1 MINFDDD
8 KLSFKA
14 SIGYTRKVN
23 ETSVM
28 IITGLFT
35 DQFELI
41 EGSARK
47 FVLYEVDSFD
57 NI

>member
-1 MINFDDD
+1 MVILEKLTRQAWWLVIGVFKD
-8 KLSFKA
+8 K
-14 SIGYTRKVN
+14 I
-23 ETSVM
+23 
-28 IITGLFT
+28 
-35 DQFELI
+35 ELI